1 MQATAGTGPGGRRA
15 FDGEVRFILQA
26 AMALFVYTVVIGI
39 LNGTDLVDFERK
51 PLLAHV
57 HVGTLGWLTMAVFAG
72 SLALFGEGDEDNRL
86 IRYMAWA
93 APVVVLAY
101 NVAFLTTTGMAR
113 PILGTVTLAIIL
125 VFFAWAVMRAR
136 VVTLSVPHLGVLAGL
151 ATSATGAVLG
161 VLLGILLASPD
172 SGISTTVQ
180 DAHPATMVVGFLVPV
195 AMAFV
200 EWVARPASVKERA
213 TRLGQVQVALPF
225 AGGVILVVAL
235 LAEIDPLAGIA
246 TLFEIVGLAILIVRL
261 GPALVRVSLSSGTA
275 RFAAFATPF
284 FIVNIGLLTYLIA
297 NYIEDFEAA
306 PTRLL
311 LAMDHSIFVG
321 VLTNLLV
328 GWIVSMSGA
337 RRPAWVDS
345 AVFWG
350 LNLGVAGFIVGLIAD
365 SSPIIRVATPVL
377 GLALLTAIVV
387 HVRGLGDP
395 RTTFA
400 RPTPA
405 VV

>member
-1 MQATAGTGPGGRRA
+1 
-15 FDGEVRFILQA
+15 
-26 AMALFVYTVVIGI
+26 
-39 LNGTDLVDFERK
+39 
-51 PLLAHV
+51 
-57 HVGTLGWLTMAVFAG
+57 
-72 SLALFGEGDEDNRL
+72 
-86 IRYMAWA
+86 
-93 APVVVLAY
+93 
-101 NVAFLTTTGMAR
+101 
-113 PILGTVTLAIIL
+113 
-125 VFFAWAVMRAR
+125 
-136 VVTLSVPHLGVLAGL
+136 
-151 ATSATGAVLG
+151 
-161 VLLGILLASPD
+161 
-172 SGISTTVQ
+172 
-180 DAHPATMVVGFLVPV
+180 
-195 AMAFV
+195 
-200 EWVARPASVKERA
+200 
-213 TRLGQVQVALPF
+213 
-225 AGGVILVVAL
+225 
-235 LAEIDPLAGIA
+235 
-246 TLFEIVGLAILIVRL
+246 
-261 GPALVRVSLSSGTA
+261 RVSLSSGTA

>member
-86 IRYMAWA
+86 IRYTAWA

-213 TRLGQVQVALPF
+213 TRLGQIQVALPF

>member
-1 MQATAGTGPGGRRA
+1 
-15 FDGEVRFILQA
+15 
-26 AMALFVYTVVIGI
+26 MALFIYTVVIGI

-72 SLALFGEGDEDNRL
+72 SLALFGEGDEDNRW
-86 IRYMAWA
+86 IRYTAWA
-93 APVVVLAY
+93 APVVALAY
-101 NVAFLTTTGMAR
+101 NAAFLTTTGMAR
-113 PILGTVTLAIIL
+113 PIMGTLMLLVIL

-136 VVTLSVPHLGVLAGL
+136 VVPLSVPHLGVLAGL

-161 VLLGILLASPD
+161 VLLGLLLAKPD

-200 EWVARPASVKERA
+200 EWVARPESVHERA

-225 AGGVILVVAL
+225 AGGLILVFAL
-235 LAEIDPLAGIA
+235 LAGVDPLAGIA
-246 TLFEIVGLAILIVRL
+246 TLFEIAGLAILLYRL
-261 GPALVRVSLSSGTA
+261 VPTLLRASLTSGTA
-275 RFAAFATPF
+275 RFAALATPF

-297 NYIEDFEAA
+297 NYIDDFEAA

-311 LAMDHSIFVG
+311 LAADHAIFVG
-321 VLTNLLV
+321 VLTNVLV
-328 GWIVSMSGA
+328 GWIISISSA

-377 GLALLTAIVV
+377 GLALLTAIAV

-395 RTTFA
+395 RRAFE
-400 RPTPA
+400 RPAPA
-405 VV
+405 TA